1 MFQDH
6 VTISYSAQY
15 FTLLYSKTGVKLSSR
30 SQLLEDDD
38 VDDDD
43 VDDDDDDDDDDDEG
57 DHNYAYNDKKARIV
71 TNCLLSHF

>member
-38 VDDDD
+38 VDE
-43 VDDDDDDDDDDDEG
+43 DDDDDDDEG
-57 DHNYAYNDKKARIV
+57 DDNYANNDKRPELLLTAY
-71 TNCLLSHF
+71 CLISKDAG